1 MVKKY
6 YSLRRKTYSF
16 PANTENSIATF
27 LMAMLFLLSLCTT
40 IIFPLAPLSLARV
53 SPYKSF
59 FYLHSSTNSNIR
71 LFINELQQIFAY
83 TLLPLVPQK
92 SDTMDGNDIC
102 GSTPQIPSP
111 LPQLFIYLSITY
123 TISWRQWRQ
132 KTTSIGECARTHA
145 CARSLT

>member
-92 SDTMDGNDIC
+92 ATQWMETTSVEALHK
-102 GSTPQIPSP
+102 SP
-111 LPQLFIYLSITY
+111 LPFHSYSSIY
-123 TISWRQWRQ
+123 Q
-132 KTTSIGECARTHA
+132 
-145 CARSLT
+145 SLIPYHGGNGGKKQYL